1 MPKVRIVPRP
11 LGCTC
16 PIVAKVNI
24 MPRPV
29 MLAGLL
35 GAAVGVPYVVDQSAD
50 WRQSMMHPAPQAQQQ
65 AGPGASQVPTFKMP
79 EPMRPKSPGDHI
91 YSSPAPLEGIATYS
105 LADVLRLDV
114 NKEWI
119 YSRWARKSTGLAEP
133 ELFGIRVPLVS
144 GTRMTDV
151 AGSLTYYFD
160 KQGMVQKL
168 RLVGKTA
175 DTSELVNLLT
185 TRYGFRPA
193 APLVAGEQLFRVDRD
208 GMVESELKTQPESVL
223 WATSP
228 HSSFSVDLELNRPG
242 SGRFV
247 ERPLPRLQAVDL
259 PPEQPQDLFG
269 EQKQAAQPV
278 FPGESLVPSTNQVP
292 AQQASASSQ
301 AAPEAKVPAK
311 VPKPVLRWP
320 N

>member
-1 MPKVRIVPRP
+1 
-11 LGCTC
+11 
-16 PIVAKVNI
+16 

-35 GAAVGVPYVVDQSAD
+35 GAAVGVPYVVDHSAE
-50 WRQSMMHPAPQAQQQ
+50 WRDSMMQPASQAQQP
-65 AGPGASQVPTFKMP
+65 ADPNSPQVPQFKIP
-79 EPMRPKSPGDHI
+79 EPMRPPSPGDHI

-160 KQGMVQKL
+160 KQGIVQKI
-168 RLVGKTA
+168 RLKGKTA
-175 DTSELVNLLT
+175 DTSELVNLLA

-193 APLVAGEQLFRVDRD
+193 TPLVAGEQLFRVDRE
-208 GMVESELKTQPESVL
+208 GVVESELRTQPESVL

-228 HSSFSVDLELNRPG
+228 HTSFSVDLELNRPG
-242 SGRFV
+242 SGRYV
-247 ERPLPRLQAVDL
+247 QRPMPRIKSLDMPA
-259 PPEQPQDLFG
+259 EQPQPLFG
-269 EQKQAAQPV
+269 EQQQAPGTAV
-278 FPGESLVPSTNQVP
+278 FPGESVVPSTNGVK
-292 AQQASASSQ
+292 AEQASATSE
-301 AAPEAKVPAK
+301 APAEATPPPKVH
-311 VPKPVLRWP
+311 KPVLRWP
-320 N
+320 S

>member
-1 MPKVRIVPRP
+1 
-11 LGCTC
+11 
-16 PIVAKVNI
+16 

-50 WRQSMMHPAPQAQQQ
+50 WRQSMMQPASQSQQQ
-65 AGPGASQVPTFKMP
+65 AGQAMPQVPKFTMP
-79 EPMRPKSPGDHI
+79 EPMRPKSPGDHL

-105 LADVLRLDV
+105 LADVLRLDI

-160 KQGMVQKL
+160 KQGIVQKL
-168 RLVGKTA
+168 RLVGNTA
-175 DTSELVNLLT
+175 DTSELVNLLAS
-185 TRYGFRPA
+185 RYGLRPA
-193 APLVAGEQLFRVDRD
+193 APLVAGEQLYRVDRD
-208 GMVESELKTQPESVL
+208 GMVESELRTQPQSVL

-242 SGRFV
+242 SGQYV
-247 ERPLPRLQAVDL
+247 KRPMPKLQAVDL
-259 PPEQPQDLFG
+259 PPEQPQNLFG
-269 EQKQAAQPV
+269 EQQQPAQPV
-278 FPGESLVPSTNQVP
+278 FPGESLVPSSGSGQVP
-292 AQQASASSQ
+292 AQQASTSSQ
-301 AAPEAKVPAK
+301 AAPEAQVPAK